1 MNAMQKSVT
10 LACALALAMTFGA
23 CGGDGENC
31 ATNPNGPSC
40 PPPPPPPPPPLE
52 TVVIFGDN
60 GPIPAET
67 VGYIEFHIPSA
78 GTVDATV
85 DWTFAS
91 SMVAIALTTSAC
103 NDFEAAF
110 FSSCSHIGSP
120 NINRTQKPKTLSG
133 SVTQATAARLWVL
146 NLATVDESVAVHV
159 TLTRPRA
166 ASAPVILESFA
177 RRWVPA
183 PGAATQA
190 IRALQDRK

>member
-1 MNAMQKSVT
+1 MLRTSRMGLVLAGAIT
-10 LACALALAMTFGA
+10 LSA
-23 CGGDGENC
+23 CGSDKIVN
-31 ATNPNGPSC
+31 
-40 PPPPPPPPPPLE
+40 PPPPPPPTPPPLE

-67 VGYIEFHIPSA
+67 VGYIEFNIPSA
-78 GTVDATV
+78 GTVEATV

-110 FSSCSHIGSP
+110 LSSCSHIGTP
-120 NINRTQKPKTLSG
+120 NINRTQKPKTVSG

-146 NLATVDESVAVHV
+146 NLATVDESVAVQI

-166 ASAPVILESFA
+166 ASAPVVRERYAPTF
-177 RRWVPA
+177 VPVPTSA
-183 PGAATQA
+183 MQA
-190 IRALQDRK
+190 VRAYQDRN